1 MQKGLLN
8 SLNTTTR
15 WNWKEP
21 MMTQQSGKGIW
32 KERSAYS
39 EKDWMHVRYFNENSV
54 SLQGNGTCV
63 KPKVQSGASYI
74 PTVIRRSYVYGTL
87 KRIAGYGL
95 NAAQMQLTAGRHLIM
110 ELKAAGWIGIK
121 QMIWGAGQ
129 HILDKETRCALVRF
143 IDIMEQRHHIE

>member
-1 MQKGLLN
+1 MAKV
-8 SLNTTTR
+8 
-15 WNWKEP
+15 
-21 MMTQQSGKGIW
+21 SGRRGQHTG
-32 KERSAYS
+32 ERL
-39 EKDWMHVRYFNENSV
+39 DVRYFNENSV

-110 ELKAAGWIGIK
+110 ELKAAGWIRITSK
-121 QMIWGAGQ
+121 QMIRGAVLTTYC
-129 HILDKETRCALVRF
+129 IMDKETRCALVSVVYRNYGAGAS
-143 IDIMEQRHHIE
+143 H

>member
-1 MQKGLLN
+1 M
-8 SLNTTTR
+8 
-15 WNWKEP
+15 
-21 MMTQQSGKGIW
+21 
-32 KERSAYS
+32 
-39 EKDWMHVRYFNENSV
+39 RYFNANSV